1 MKTPRSARDTSRASQ
16 LAAGVLVDAAWLD
29 AHLHDP
35 AVRVVEVDVSRRAHD
50 EWHIEGAVLWDVYR
64 DLKDADYRLIGT
76 EATMSAAGQVRHRT
90 RAPSWCSTATRPPS
104 ASGS

>member
-1 MKTPRSARDTSRASQ
+1 MKTQSD
-16 LAAGVLVDAAWLD
+16 VLVDAAWLD

-64 DLKDADYRLIGT
+64 T
-76 EATMSAAGQVRHRT
+76 
-90 RAPSWCSTATRPPS
+90 
-104 ASGS
+104 

>member
-1 MKTPRSARDTSRASQ
+1 MMKTRSD
-16 LAAGVLVDAAWLD
+16 VLVDAAWLD

-50 EWHIEGAVLWDVYR
+50 DWHIDGAVLWDVYR
-64 DLKDADYRLIGT
+64 DLKDADYRLIGPAAT
-76 EATMSAAGQVRHRT
+76 ERCWPGPASNRAA
-90 RAPSWCSTATRPPS
+90 PWCSTATRPPS